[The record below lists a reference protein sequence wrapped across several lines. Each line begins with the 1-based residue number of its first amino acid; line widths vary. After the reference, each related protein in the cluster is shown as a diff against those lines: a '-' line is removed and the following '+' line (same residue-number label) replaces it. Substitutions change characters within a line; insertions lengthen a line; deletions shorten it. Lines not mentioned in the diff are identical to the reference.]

1 MEETGE
7 VEMKDVEAVKSTSN
21 GTKDIVRDR
30 EEAGMELDA
39 VQ

>member
-7 VEMKDVEAVKSTSN
+7 VEMKDVEEAKSTSN
-21 GTKDIVRDR
+21 GPKDDFKDE
-30 EEAGMELDA
+30 EEARMELDV

>member
-7 VEMKDVEAVKSTSN
+7 VEMKDVEEAKSTSN
-21 GTKDIVRDR
+21 DPKHDPRDK
-30 EEAGMELDA
+30 EEARMELDA

>member
-7 VEMKDVEAVKSTSN
+7 VEMKDVVEAKSTSN
-21 GTKDIVRDR
+21 GPKDDLKDQEKAR
-30 EEAGMELDA
+30 MELDT

>member
-7 VEMKDVEAVKSTSN
+7 VEMKDVEEAKSTSS
-21 GTKDIVRDR
+21 GPKDDLKD
-30 EEAGMELDA
+30 EEEPRMELDV